1 MSKRSN
7 QKARRRQH
15 LAYERT
21 RVAERSAGE
30 KSADAPTAAG
40 RVARELSQDMRASSH
55 TSLREGKGGLADLA
69 KLPRSAAQNAL
80 IACAIAVALWSV
92 VYFEACTGAIDVL
105 GLYQTDILMAVLRLA
120 AMVVAAAFTIRA
132 AIDTTQLPQVVRG
145 WATVPTLFSFVDV
158 VLMMVPG
165 STIGAREPGG
175 EVLASVLSFGLG
187 IALYALC
194 AKAASEHPEATQ
206 SWRDTQEERQRQMAD
221 RARHPLRRFRK

>member
-15 LAYERT
+15 LAYERK
-21 RVAERSAGE
+21 RVAQRPAGE
-30 KSADAPTAAG
+30 KGADASTAAG
-40 RVARELSQDMRASSH
+40 RVARELSQDMRASGH
-55 TSLREGKGGLADLA
+55 TSLREGRGRLADLA
-69 KLPRSAAQNAL
+69 RLPRSAAQNAL
-80 IACAIAVALWSV
+80 IACSAAVAVWAV
-92 VYFEACTGAIDVL
+92 IYFEACTGAIDML

-145 WATVPTLFSFVDV
+145 WAAVPTLFSFVDV

-165 STIGAREPGG
+165 STIGAREPVG

-194 AKAASEHPEATQ
+194 AKAASEHPEATR
-206 SWRDTQEERQRQMAD
+206 SWRDAQEERQRQMAD
-221 RARHPLRRFRK
+221 RARHPLRRFRR